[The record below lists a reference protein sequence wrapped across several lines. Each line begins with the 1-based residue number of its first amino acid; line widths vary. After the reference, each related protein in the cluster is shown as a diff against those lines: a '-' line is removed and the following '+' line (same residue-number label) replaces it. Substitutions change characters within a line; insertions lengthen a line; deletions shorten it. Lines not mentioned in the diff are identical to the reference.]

1 MDHLGHR
8 DDGHKIEISGRS
20 NKEGGRMV
28 KMSAV
33 GCCWA
38 GMTPASFEDFDEPT
52 EEEAKYDAN
61 GRHMDDHHHRQD
73 RHHHRV
79 TFENVCVRDYPITL
93 SVNPASR
100 FGPAIELGWDYND
113 EIIVPIDE
121 YEERRHSQRR
131 SLHRLYLF
139 FPTRIDR
146 LKNLNYTDDEIQAA
160 ELEKDVI
167 VRQRDLTVHH
177 LSWSRPLDIFRN
189 EWRAVKRQAAV
200 RKILRNQQNN
210 NKKLQQQQQREY
222 RVPRKV

>member
-1 MDHLGHR
+1 MDNLSCR
-8 DDGHKIEISGRS
+8 DDGNKTKISGHS
-20 NKEGGRMV
+20 NKEGDRMV
-28 KMSAV
+28 GGRAI

-38 GMTPASFEDFDEPT
+38 GITPASFEDFDEPT
-52 EEEAKYDAN
+52 EEAKYDAS
-61 GRHMDDHHHRQD
+61 GRHMDDHHRHD

-146 LKNLNYTDDEIQAA
+146 LKNLDYTDDEIQAA
-160 ELEKDVI
+160 ELEKDLI

-200 RKILRNQQNN
+200 RKILRNQHN
-210 NKKLQQQQQREY
+210 NKKLQQQREY